1 MWKIISNIIE
11 MFIYSAVYIVVLLV
25 SLKIVGASISADFE
39 KKIVNEG
46 NTGLSIICGCLLI
59 GIAIVISG
67 VFR

>member
-25 SLKIVGASISADFE
+25 SLKIVGASISSDFE
-39 KKIVNEG
+39 KKIANEG

>member
-59 GIAIVISG
+59 GIAIVVSG